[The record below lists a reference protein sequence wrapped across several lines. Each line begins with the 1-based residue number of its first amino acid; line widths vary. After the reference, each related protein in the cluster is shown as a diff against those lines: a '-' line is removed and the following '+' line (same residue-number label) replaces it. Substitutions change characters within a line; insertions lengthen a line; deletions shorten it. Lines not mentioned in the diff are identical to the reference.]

1 MLIVSMCYN
10 VKLSPVIGANKGLLT
25 MPTER
30 AEDRSLEEKK
40 RLIEANFEINLR
52 NTVRE
57 LTSLDGVSFDE
68 LPPWEQR

>member
-10 VKLSPVIGANKGLLT
+10 VKSSPVIGANKGLLT
-25 MPTER
+25 MSAER
-30 AEDRSLEEKK
+30 VENRSLGERK

-57 LTSLDGVSFDE
+57 LVSLDGVSFDE